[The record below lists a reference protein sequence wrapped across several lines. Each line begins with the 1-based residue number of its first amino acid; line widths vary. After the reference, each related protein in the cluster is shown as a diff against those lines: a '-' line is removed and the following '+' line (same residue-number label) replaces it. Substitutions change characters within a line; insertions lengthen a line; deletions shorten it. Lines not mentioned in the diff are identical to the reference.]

1 MIHKLISEI
10 SNQIWFHLDE
20 NKLLYVCGQRSALG
34 SIFQNPGIGIEFRKI
49 WDRNRDLNRI
59 RKIPGLWVIFKGQ
72 WRHESYGPKT
82 TLTYTTSEH
91 IILLQKMINYC
102 GWKLGKPIEILFYL
116 LLNNF
121 LKKNI
126 SFRTIFFDYE
136 ILTPFLSV
144 TILLRIFLHRYN
156 IGDRLI
162 YNY

>member
-1 MIHKLISEI
+1 MLGDFRTATFMTSRYDDINLAWKM
-10 SNQIWFHLDE
+10 NVDTFNWP
-20 NKLLYVCGQRSALG
+20 LLHFEQMNFDVTFTL
-34 SIFQNPGIGIEFRKI
+34 
-49 WDRNRDLNRI
+49 
-59 RKIPGLWVIFKGQ
+59 GQ
-72 WRHESYGPKT
+72 WRHQSYGPKT

-144 TILLRIFLHRYN
+144 TILLRIFIHRYN
-156 IGDRLI
+156 IEDRSIL
-162 YNY
+162 NY